1 MLVAE
6 YFSAFSKQFQPATKI
21 NIPMAALD
29 ASIGPYYNIERPD
42 GAAST
47 GCYVLVPP
55 GCFLDCGLVTFLG
68 LVGK

>member
-1 MLVAE
+1 
-6 YFSAFSKQFQPATKI
+6 
-21 NIPMAALD
+21 MAALD

-55 GCFLDCGLVTFLG
+55 DCFLDCGLVTFLG